1 MDFFHLIRRKDLL
14 RLLARQAVRNPN
26 EKVERI
32 VHVQFAERNMG
43 DLGFERIDIDSR
55 ACGEHERG
63 RRIRDERLYLRI
75 AGHVLQNHENAFVAG
90 EAAVLGGQI

>member
-1 MDFFHLIRRKDLL
+1 MDLLHLVMRKDLL
-14 RLLARQAVRNPN
+14 RLLARQTVRNSD

-43 DLGFERIDIDSR
+43 DLGFERIDIGSR
-55 ACGEHERG
+55 ACGEYERG
-63 RRIRDERLYLRI
+63 RRIRDEGLYLRI
-75 AGHVLQNHENAFVAG
+75 AGHVLQNHEDAFVAG